1 MESKNN
7 PQYPFTAMVNIILSL
22 GSERRDMKYYAGFN
36 SSTDA
41 LVWLTS
47 FDSSSVIGFS
57 FYPTRE
63 K

>member
-1 MESKNN
+1 METKNN
-7 PQYPFTAMVNIILSL
+7 LQYPFTAMVNIILSI
-22 GSERRDMKYYAGFN
+22 GSERRDLKYYAGFK
-36 SSTDA
+36 STIDA
-41 LVWLTS
+41 LVWLAS